1 VFLHSSGNP
10 KIPTIAEAM
19 DKALTPEERERFA
32 SHLRVMVEEG
42 QGVWRMPI
50 SELSNPCEALR
61 NEGSVP
67 TADL

>member
-1 VFLHSSGNP
+1 MPLGAQMSSTGLHSSGNP

-42 QGVWRMPI
+42 
-50 SELSNPCEALR
+50 
-61 NEGSVP
+61 
-67 TADL
+67 